1 MIIDLL
7 HNQIVSDTI
16 TEGFQRS
23 VTNNLVPALAG
34 IYGDAM
40 LGIQMYEDHLADEFL
55 LDGVFYYP
63 MTVVLQGEQV
73 THWVAWSVTEDKFTD
88 RIPYA
93 YVGEGDINFDLSP
106 LVPIDFETAII
117 TRSRYCEDGLIKI
130 CVRSTSPS
138 LTFLAGKYSQTF
150 IDEMARQLTV
160 QISEKMS
167 VEGLSESGL
176 GLTLEFA
183 PVTFM
188 EHNSENVTYR
198 RLLFTDGASA
208 PRDFWVKWINHR
220 AETPFT
226 VSDHPASDEVEFL
239 IGEGVPQKIRERE
252 YRHLVRTNNDKYQS
266 AMGRRNITEWR
277 DLIKRAI
284 KHGKL
289 TRIER
294 QIPLADE
301 VVLVNAALASEAG
314 LSTADIVSASIAYED
329 ESRNMDIAAELA
341 KAAGIAVDM
350 YIDDP
355 DEEEHVLPSDIDDEL
370 MALIA
375 QNKETIANRSEFEDE
390 ITFGDEAVDEEIDD
404 EIDED
409 ASDDGIEIYDEDE
422 DEEESDEEFEVEVEV
437 EIDDDNEDIF
447 EEQFEIELVDLPTE
461 ESCDEACE
469 EPEIEVEI
477 TEELVEETVEETT
490 EEVVEEIAEDAA
502 IETAEEAIEEA
513 AEAEPEAEEIVEIKE
528 NTVTV
533 PENVVD
539 SKDEDDEFIANLEK
553 IKSDI
558 STQIT
563 ETINARIKLEYEK
576 RARNSAEAETAE
588 LRRKNEQLILEN
600 RRLEAQAKKEYE
612 ERRRISEQRKL
623 ENERLRAELEAK
635 AKAEAIEKERLVE
648 AARYA
653 VEEKHRLERE
663 RLAEERRRIED
674 ERRLAEDRARAEAEA
689 RVEAERLLEAERIR
703 LLAAQAA
710 ATATEEVVEE
720 DPVDKYANY
729 TYIAKN
735 VRFLFRNNK
744 VDPNVTFRIQD
755 ILTETLKRLN
765 KSDLHIRVRATI
777 PEISTVLLEF
787 IEFPEQ
793 EMDLLYEII
802 KDLGKSNIGIAKA
815 ILEDPKN

>member
-1 MIIDLL
+1 MFINYRRIFQMIIDLL

-23 VTNNLVPALAG
+23 VANKLVPALAG
-34 IYGDAM
+34 IYGESM
-40 LGIQMYEDHLADEFL
+40 RGIQMYEDYLADNFL

-63 MTVVLQGEQV
+63 MTVVLQDNQV
-73 THWVAWSVTEDKFTD
+73 THWVAWSVTEDNFTD

-93 YVGEGDINFDLSP
+93 YVGEGDISFDLSP

-117 TRSRYCEDGLIKI
+117 GRSRYCEDGLVKI

-138 LTFLAGKYSQTF
+138 PTFLAGKYSQTF

-220 AETPFT
+220 ADTPCT

-266 AMGRRNITEWR
+266 AMGKRNITEWR

-284 KHGKL
+284 KRGKL
-289 TRIER
+289 IQVARPIA
-294 QIPLADE
+294 LVDE
-301 VVLVNAALASEAG
+301 VICVNAALASEAG
-314 LSTADIVSASIAYED
+314 LSSADVVSASISYED

-355 DEEEHVLPSDIDDEL
+355 DEATPVASTSDIDDEL

-375 QNKETIANRSEFEDE
+375 QNKEALANREELEDGE
-390 ITFGDEAVDEEIDD
+390 IFFGEEEADEEIEEIED
-404 EIDED
+404 EEP
-409 ASDDGIEIYDEDE
+409 IEIYDEDE

-437 EIDDDNEDIF
+437 EIDDDNEDEF
-447 EEQFEIELVDLPTE
+447 EEQLEIELVDLPE
-461 ESCDEACE
+461 ETDE
-469 EPEIEVEI
+469 EPEVEVES
-477 TEELVEETVEETT
+477 TEEPAIEELTVEDLAIEESVI
-490 EEVVEEIAEDAA
+490 EEVAEDAS
-502 IETAEEAIEEA
+502 EEEEA
-513 AEAEPEAEEIVEIKE
+513 PVEAEEIEEIEE

-533 PENVVD
+533 PENVVESED
-539 SKDEDDEFIANLEK
+539 DDDEFIANLEK

-576 RARNSAEAETAE
+576 RARTSAEAEIAE
-588 LRRKNEQLILEN
+588 LRRKHEQLIIEN

-689 RVEAERLLEAERIR
+689 RIEAERAFEAERIR
-703 LLAAQAA
+703 LAAQAA
-710 ATATEEVVEE
+710 AAAGVVEEASE

-735 VRFLFRNNK
+735 VKLLFRYK
-744 VDPNVTFRIQD
+744 VDPNVTVRIQE
-755 ILTETLKRLN
+755 ILTATLERFDR
-765 KSDLHIRVRATI
+765 SDLHIRVRATV
-777 PEISTVLLEF
+777 PDISSVLLEF

-802 KDLGKSNIGIAKA
+802 KDLGKSSIGIAKA
-815 ILEDPKN
+815 ILEDPKK

>member
-23 VTNNLVPALAG
+23 VANKLVPALAG
-34 IYGDAM
+34 IYGESM
-40 LGIQMYEDHLADEFL
+40 RGIQMYEDYLADNFL

-63 MTVVLQGEQV
+63 MTVVLQDNQV
-73 THWVAWSVTEDKFTD
+73 THWVAWSVTEDNFTD

-93 YVGEGDINFDLSP
+93 YVGEGDISFDLSP

-117 TRSRYCEDGLIKI
+117 GRSRYCEDGLVKI

-138 LTFLAGKYSQTF
+138 PTFLAGKYSQTF

-220 AETPFT
+220 ADTPCT

-266 AMGRRNITEWR
+266 AMGKRNITEWR

-284 KHGKL
+284 KRGKL
-289 TRIER
+289 IQVARPIA
-294 QIPLADE
+294 LVDE
-301 VVLVNAALASEAG
+301 VICVNAALASEAG
-314 LSTADIVSASIAYED
+314 LSSADVVSASISYED

-355 DEEEHVLPSDIDDEL
+355 DEATPVASTSDIDDEL

-375 QNKETIANRSEFEDE
+375 QNKEALANREELEDGE
-390 ITFGDEAVDEEIDD
+390 IFFGEEEADEEIEEIED
-404 EIDED
+404 EEP
-409 ASDDGIEIYDEDE
+409 IEIYDEDE

-437 EIDDDNEDIF
+437 EIDDDNEDEF
-447 EEQFEIELVDLPTE
+447 EEQLEIELVDLPE
-461 ESCDEACE
+461 ETDE
-469 EPEIEVEI
+469 EPEVEVEI
-477 TEELVEETVEETT
+477 TEEPAIEELTVEDLAIEESVI
-490 EEVVEEIAEDAA
+490 EEVAEDAS
-502 IETAEEAIEEA
+502 EEEEA
-513 AEAEPEAEEIVEIKE
+513 PVEAEEIEEIEE

-533 PENVVD
+533 PENVVESED
-539 SKDEDDEFIANLEK
+539 DDDEFIANLEK

-576 RARNSAEAETAE
+576 RARTSAEAEIAE
-588 LRRKNEQLILEN
+588 LRRKHEQLIIEN

-689 RVEAERLLEAERIR
+689 RIEAERAFEAERIR
-703 LLAAQAA
+703 LAAQAA
-710 ATATEEVVEE
+710 AAAGVVEEASE

-735 VRFLFRNNK
+735 VKLLFRYK
-744 VDPNVTFRIQD
+744 VDPNVTVRIQE
-755 ILTETLKRLN
+755 ILTATLERFDR
-765 KSDLHIRVRATI
+765 SDLHIRVRATV
-777 PEISTVLLEF
+777 PDISSVLLEF

-802 KDLGKSNIGIAKA
+802 KDLGKSSIGIAKA
-815 ILEDPKN
+815 ILEDPKK

>member
-23 VTNNLVPALAG
+23 VANKLVPALAG
-34 IYGDAM
+34 IYGESM
-40 LGIQMYEDHLADEFL
+40 RGIQMYEDYLADNFL

-63 MTVVLQGEQV
+63 MTVVLQDNQV
-73 THWVAWSVTEDKFTD
+73 THWVAWSVTEDNFTD

-93 YVGEGDINFDLSP
+93 YVGEGDISFDLSP

-117 TRSRYCEDGLIKI
+117 GRSRYCEDGLVKI

-138 LTFLAGKYSQTF
+138 PTFLAGKYSQTF

-220 AETPFT
+220 ADTPCT
-226 VSDHPASDEVEFL
+226 ISDHPASDEVEFL

-266 AMGRRNITEWR
+266 AMGKRNITEWR

-284 KHGKL
+284 KRGKL
-289 TRIER
+289 IHVARPIALVDDV
-294 QIPLADE
+294 IC
-301 VVLVNAALASEAG
+301 VNAALASETG
-314 LSTADIVSASIAYED
+314 LSSADVVSASISYED

-355 DEEEHVLPSDIDDEL
+355 DEVAPVASTSDIDDEL

-375 QNKETIANRSEFEDE
+375 QNKEALANREELENDE
-390 ITFGDEAVDEEIDD
+390 IYFGDEEEEITEEIEDEE
-404 EIDED
+404 
-409 ASDDGIEIYDEDE
+409 AIEIYDEDE

-437 EIDDDNEDIF
+437 EIDDDNEDEF
-447 EEQFEIELVDLPTE
+447 EEQLEIELIDLPEE
-461 ESCDEACE
+461 ESDEDESTE

-477 TEELVEETVEETT
+477 TEEPVAEEPVVEEPVEEPAPVAELELESI
-490 EEVVEEIAEDAA
+490 EEVVAA
-502 IETAEEAIEEA
+502 
-513 AEAEPEAEEIVEIKE
+513 AEEIEEIEE

-533 PENVVD
+533 PKNVVE

-576 RARNSAEAETAE
+576 RARTSAEAEIAE
-588 LRRKNEQLILEN
+588 IRRKNEQLVLEN
-600 RRLEAQAKKEYE
+600 RRLEAQAKKEFE

-689 RVEAERLLEAERIR
+689 RIEAERLLEAERIR

-710 ATATEEVVEE
+710 ASGVAEEVEE
-720 DPVDKYANY
+720 EPVDKYANY

-735 VRFLFRNNK
+735 VKLLFRYK
-744 VDPNVTFRIQD
+744 VDPNVTVRIQE
-755 ILTETLKRLN
+755 ILSDTLERFDR
-765 KSDLHIRVRATI
+765 SDLHIRVRATV
-777 PEISTVLLEF
+777 PDISSVLLEF

-802 KDLGKSNIGIAKA
+802 KDLGKSSIGIAKA
-815 ILEDPKN
+815 ILEDPKK